1 MLSLTPA
8 YRYARNPPPLGVG
21 IDWGKAHTS
30 LRYAVVMSDSGG
42 PLIDTNPFAQGPAP
56 LERVMGMSTNQ
67 SYLGSTDNQQ
77 HHDGLRWWYQGGVPT
92 GDIKVPN
99 TTQANISGFVQG
111 QLSQDRIS
119 IAIRLWNQSDV
130 VGAPGDGA
138 IRDGLIWNGVIAADG
153 QLQVSLGAQRST
165 NSNSWYFG
173 NVSGGGGIQWVDADP
188 YLGFHSYLLTGSTGV
203 LQPAGLRVFKDG
215 LLYQSQGTWSG
226 VKWTVGQLQI
236 GAYGPSN
243 NPFAGIISYVYV
255 FDDYVTDEGFAQLLH
270 ENPYYLFE
278 EPRNKFI
285 SIPLTPTP
293 PPAPTAGESLGMV
306 IVTLPAPQAGIE
318 GYGVFPGVMTKAV
331 SAAMGSRMVYE
342 DAKVL
347 VFTSTAGAQK
357 SYTLE
362 GTSDAGTAFD
372 VMWRSGL
379 TPTPK
384 LQTHRIEGVEPFM
397 TRAATFG
404 VIQVAP
410 VTSNILDTVGGSVGA
425 MVDVDLTRVKVFSLT
440 SLDARGRFLGLKF
453 SGSSSDLPAYQGAA
467 IYGRRV

>member
-1 MLSLTPA
+1 MLSLTSS
-8 YRYARNPPPLGVG
+8 YRYARTPPPVGVG
-21 IDWGKAHTS
+21 VDWGKAPKS
-30 LRYAVVMSDSGG
+30 LRFAVVMSESGG
-42 PLIDTNPFAQGPAP
+42 SLIDTNPFIQGPAP
-56 LERVMGMSTNQ
+56 QERVWGTSTNQ
-67 SYLGSTDNQQ
+67 SHQGSTDNQR
-77 HHDGLRWWYQGGVPT
+77 HPDGLRWWYQGGVYT

-99 TTQANISGFVQG
+99 TTQANIAGFVAG
-111 QLSQDRIS
+111 QLNQDRIS
-119 IAIRLWNQSDV
+119 IAMRLWNQSDV
-130 VGAPGDGA
+130 VGAAGDPV
-138 IRDGLIWNGVIAADG
+138 IRDGLIWNGVVASDG
-153 QLQVSLGAQRST
+153 AMLAGLGYQRST
-165 NSNSWYFG
+165 NSNVWHFG
-173 NVSGGGGIQWVDADP
+173 NGGGGRLGWVDADP
-188 YLGFHSYLLTGSTGV
+188 YTGFHSFLLSGSTGV

-215 LLYQSQGTWSG
+215 LLYQSQDTWSG

-236 GAYGPSN
+236 GGLGPSS
-243 NPFAGIISYVYV
+243 NPFAGLISYVYV
-255 FDDYVTDEGFAQLLH
+255 FDDYITDAGFAQLLH
-270 ENPYYLFE
+270 ENPYYFFQ

-293 PPAPTAGESLGMV
+293 PPAPTTGENLGMV

-384 LQTHRIEGVEPFM
+384 LQTHRVEGVEPFM